1 MPERKNEM
9 HQHSHYRVP
18 EGEERDSEP
27 EKVFEEIIAE
37 NIPKDLPS
45 DPAVPLLG
53 VYLEKT
59 MIQRDTFTPKF
70 ICIIFIDSEYQWYH
84 TIFTFLFL
92 TYFTK

>member
-59 MIQRDTFTPKF
+59 MIQRDTFTPQF
-70 ICIIFIDSEYQWYH
+70 IAVLFTIAKTWKQLKCLLTDEEYVV
-84 TIFTFLFL
+84 
-92 TYFTK
+92 